1 LFTSTL
7 KELGFEINPYD
18 LCVANKTINGTQFT
32 ICWYVDDLKLSHMSE
47 EIVKDVIL
55 KIEERYG
62 KMTVTHGNKHTY
74 VGMDIYFPGN
84 GEVKISMIDYLK
96 ECIIALGEDCS
107 AAANTPAGARIFDSN
122 PDGTPLSETKRKTL
136 HSIVAKLLF
145 VAMRARPD
153 VQVPIAYLSS
163 RVTKADED
171 DWKKL
176 KRMLQYINGTIDM
189 VMTLSIDDMSIIKTW
204 IDASYAVHADMRS
217 HTGANITMG
226 KGTLYARSTK
236 QKLNTKSSTEAE
248 LVGASDVCPQALW
261 TAYFIEAQGY
271 KIKDNDLYQDNMSAM
286 RMEKNGRKSAGQ
298 KSRHINIRYFF
309 IKDKVQNGELNIL
322 HCPTAKMIA
331 DFFTKPLQ
339 GALFK
344 LFRDIIMGIK
354 HFSCLDAPN
363 Q

>member
-1 LFTSTL
+1 
-7 KELGFEINPYD
+7 
-18 LCVANKTINGTQFT
+18 
-32 ICWYVDDLKLSHMSE
+32 
-47 EIVKDVIL
+47 
-55 KIEERYG
+55 
-62 KMTVTHGNKHTY
+62 
-74 VGMDIYFPGN
+74 
-84 GEVKISMIDYLK
+84 
-96 ECIIALGEDCS
+96 
-107 AAANTPAGARIFDSN
+107 
-122 PDGTPLSETKRKTL
+122 
-136 HSIVAKLLF
+136 
-145 VAMRARPD
+145 
-153 VQVPIAYLSS
+153 
-163 RVTKADED
+163 
-171 DWKKL
+171 
-176 KRMLQYINGTIDM
+176 M
-189 VMTLSIDDMSIIKTW
+189 VMTLSINDMSIIKTW
-204 IDASYAVHADMRS
+204 TDASYAVHADMRS

-236 QKLNTKSSTEAE
+236 QKLNTKSSTKAE
-248 LVGASDVCPQALW
+248 LVEASDMCPQALW

-286 RMEKNGRKSAGQ
+286 RMEKNERKSAGQ

-322 HCPTAKMIA
+322 HFPTDKMIA